1 MKSSPQTLVFYDGA
15 CPVCAHEMH
24 VLKHHDHQGRL
35 ALIDIAAPDFD
46 ERAWPVSIAELNA
59 RMHVRRSDGAWL
71 KGMAAIR
78 HVYRAIG
85 KGWLLAP
92 TRWPLLVHVF
102 DRAYLWFARN
112 RMAVSARLGMRV
124 CTGDTCRIFR

>member
-1 MKSSPQTLVFYDGA
+1 MTNRTFVFYDGA
-15 CPVCAHEMH
+15 CPVCTHEMH
-24 VLKHHDHQGRL
+24 ALKRHDHHRRL
-35 ALIDIAAPDFD
+35 ALIDVAAPDFD
-46 ERAWPVSIAELNA
+46 ECAWPVSIAEMNA
-59 RMHVRRSDGAWL
+59 LMHVRRSDGTWL

-92 TRWPLLVHVF
+92 TGWPLLIHVF
-102 DRAYLWFARN
+102 DRAYVWFARN

-124 CTGDTCRIFR
+124 CTGDTCRISR